1 MRQPILADGR
11 KMKLALL
18 FAVLLETAALSAQA
32 VQHDEVQA
40 NIHNRLTVWNADL
53 GEAAGSAMLVIRE
66 RLLDSQRLA
75 QNRGFVFI
83 GEVSRNDQVR
93 QKRCA
98 ARGVEHKV
106 AYRASE
112 VLWNYPG
119 SMVRENY
126 EVSKGFIDCRQA
138 PLPPPFVSGTKVIVY
153 CEAPEMGMGYTCQ
166 SPVLFTDNRLKKV
179 QSWIED
185 LRQREG
191 DPVLL
196 QIHQRL
202 HDSLERA
209 PNHPLLLFG
218 AVSWIEPKPRFLVG
232 TIAMVPRMRA
242 SISRVLWG
250 HYKNSEITSDC
261 PSRDCSSLTVGTKVT
276 IYCEDLAPVYA
287 TQAPGCNGL
296 VSSAFTDEN
305 VRKVETWAE
314 QARQRQPSLILEK
327 ISKSLATSQ
336 PDENWKPSAYRGYVE
351 SIGKADNGVPLERF
365 IDVAGGKK
373 TAVNLEFRF
382 PYPHVPPVDIG
393 KPMITFCYQKED
405 VCYAGEEALGI
416 IEDSDET
423 FRGIEKLIA
432 SALGATAR

>member
-126 EVSKGFIDCRQA
+126 E
-138 PLPPPFVSGTKVIVY
+138 
-153 CEAPEMGMGYTCQ
+153 
-166 SPVLFTDNRLKKV
+166 
-179 QSWIED
+179 
-185 LRQREG
+185 
-191 DPVLL
+191 
-196 QIHQRL
+196 
-202 HDSLERA
+202 
-209 PNHPLLLFG
+209 
-218 AVSWIEPKPRFLVG
+218 
-232 TIAMVPRMRA
+232 
-242 SISRVLWG
+242 
-250 HYKNSEITSDC
+250 
-261 PSRDCSSLTVGTKVT
+261 
-276 IYCEDLAPVYA
+276 
-287 TQAPGCNGL
+287 
-296 VSSAFTDEN
+296 
-305 VRKVETWAE
+305 
-314 QARQRQPSLILEK
+314 
-327 ISKSLATSQ
+327 
-336 PDENWKPSAYRGYVE
+336 
-351 SIGKADNGVPLERF
+351 
-365 IDVAGGKK
+365 
-373 TAVNLEFRF
+373 
-382 PYPHVPPVDIG
+382 
-393 KPMITFCYQKED
+393 
-405 VCYAGEEALGI
+405 
-416 IEDSDET
+416 
-423 FRGIEKLIA
+423 
-432 SALGATAR
+432 